1 MTQGPPV
8 PAAVRVGGWGW
19 RYSGRAAW
27 AVRDLTLSIEPGER
41 VLLLGASGAGKST
54 VLAGLAGVL
63 GGDDDGETEGA
74 LAVAERPPAEA
85 RGTAGLLLQDPD
97 AQVILARVGDDIAFA
112 CENLGVPREEIW
124 PRVRAA
130 LDAVGLDVPLDHPT
144 AQLSGGQKQRL
155 ALAGLL
161 AMRPGLLLLDEPTA
175 NLDPA
180 GVREVRDAVA
190 SALDASGATLVVVEH
205 RVAVW
210 RDLVDRVIVLA
221 ADGGVLAD
229 GHPDTVLADA
239 SSTLRAAGVW
249 LPDETVPE
257 AEPVAPGAAL
267 LTARELAFGRGPAVA
282 RRRRRASRRTPS
294 GVALPERVSLD
305 LAEGSALALTGRNG
319 AGKSTLALTLGGLL
333 PVLGGT
339 LRAEQALAGDAGPS
353 PESWRSR
360 ELLTRIGSV
369 FQNPEHQL
377 VASRV
382 RDELAAGPRALGL
395 DEAEIAGRVDELL
408 ERLALSSVADANPFT
423 LSGGQ
428 KRRLSVGTALATR
441 PRLLVLDEP
450 TFGQDAN
457 TWRGMVRT
465 IAELR
470 AAGHAIVTATHD
482 AEFVAAIGAV
492 TLELGAGREVA
503 A

>member
-1 MTQGPPV
+1 M
-8 PAAVRVGGWGW
+8 
-19 RYSGRAAW
+19 
-27 AVRDLTLSIEPGER
+27 
-41 VLLLGASGAGKST
+41 LLLGASGAGKST

-63 GGDDDGETEGA
+63 GGDDDGEREGA
-74 LAVAERPPAEA
+74 LAIGGEDPARA
-85 RGTAGLLLQDPD
+85 RGAAGLLLQDPD
-97 AQVILARVGDDIAFA
+97 AQVILARVGDDVAFA
-112 CENLGVPREEIW
+112 CENLGVARDEIW
-124 PRVRAA
+124 PRVRHA

-144 AQLSGGQKQRL
+144 SRLSGGQKQRL

-175 NLDPA
+175 NLDPE
-180 GVREVRDAVA
+180 GVHEVRDAVA
-190 SALDASGATLVVVEH
+190 AALDRTGATLVVVEH

-210 RDLVDRVIVLA
+210 RGLVDRVIVLA

-229 GHPDTVLADA
+229 GRPDAVLADA
-239 SSTLRAAGVW
+239 AGALREAGVW
-249 LPDETVPE
+249 LPDEGAP
-257 AEPVAPGAAL
+257 APAPVSLGDPL
-267 LTARELAFGRGPAVA
+267 LTASSLAFGRGPGVA
-282 RRRRRASRRTPS
+282 RRRSNRRANRRAPE
-294 GVALPERVSLD
+294 VAALPERVSLA
-305 LAEGSALALTGRNG
+305 LHEGSALALTGRNG

-339 LRAEQALAGDAGPS
+339 LRAEPSLAAGAEDA
-353 PESWRSR
+353 PEAWRSR
-360 ELLTRIGSV
+360 DLLTRIGSV

-377 VASRV
+377 VASTV

-395 DEAEIAGRVDELL
+395 SDREVAARVDDLL
-408 ERLALSSVADANPFT
+408 DRLTLAAVADANPFT

-457 TWRGMVRT
+457 TWRGLVRT
-465 IAELR
+465 IAGLR
-470 AAGHAIVTATHD
+470 AEGHAIVAATHD
-482 AEFVAAIGAV
+482 AEFVTAIGA
-492 TLELGAGREVA
+492 ELLRLGTGREVA